1 VVANLNL
8 GVNNDTYDLTNITNS
23 AINNIITNKEG

>member
-8 GVNNDTYDLTNITNS
+8 GVDNDTCDLTSVTNS
-23 AINNIITNKEG
+23 AINNINTNGED